1 MNFTNFVGVD
11 VSKLTIDAHLRGS
24 NAFKTFANN
33 TKGFTALLVWT
44 KKLLP
49 SVDQGC
55 IIVCFEHTGMYSIGL
70 AIHLQEAN
78 VPFAMISPLE
88 IKKSLGMHRGK
99 SESID
104 AKRIANYAWL
114 HREVI
119 KPSVLPAKSI
129 LKLQSLLTLRDRLVR
144 DRGGFE
150 ATCKE
155 QRLLLGIADNAEIF
169 ELYQNMIG
177 HLTTQIKNLDAQILS
192 VIDSDFALKKTY
204 GLLTSMKGIGP
215 VIAANMITS
224 THNFTRFSSWRK
236 FACYIGTAPFEHI
249 SGTSVRGKTQ
259 VSHLAN
265 KQLKKLLHLAA
276 ISAIIHNKE
285 LRAYYLRR
293 VSEGKSKM
301 STINV
306 LRNKILA
313 RMFALINRQSGYVE
327 LAKYA
332 A

>member
-1 MNFTNFVGVD
+1 MSFTNFVGID
-11 VSKLTIDAHLRGS
+11 VSKLTIDVHLQGS

-33 TKGFTALLVWT
+33 IKGSTALLLWT

-49 SVDQGC
+49 GVNQDS
-55 IIVCFEHTGMYSIGL
+55 IILCFEHTGMYSIGL
-70 AIHLQEAN
+70 AIHLQKAN
-78 VPFAMISPLE
+78 VSFAMISPLE

-99 SESID
+99 SDFID

-114 HREVI
+114 HRDDI
-119 KPSVLPAKSI
+119 KPSVLPAKVI
-129 LKLQSLLTLRDRLVR
+129 LKLQTLLTLRDRLVR
-144 DRGGFE
+144 SRGGLE

-155 QRLLLGIADNAEIF
+155 QRLLLGIADNVEMF
-169 ELYQNMIG
+169 EVYQSMIG
-177 HLTTQIKNLDAQILS
+177 HLTTQIKNLDAQISS
-192 VIDSDFALKKTY
+192 VIDSDVALKNTY
-204 GLLTSMKGIGP
+204 DLLTSMKGIGP

-224 THNFTRFSSWRK
+224 THNFSRFTNWRK
-236 FACYIGTAPFEHI
+236 FACYIGTAPFEHT
-249 SGTSVRGKTQ
+249 SGTSGRGKTQ

-265 KQLKKLLHLAA
+265 KQLKKFLHLAA